1 MKEKTR
7 RYGVVRILKNLDVN
21 LRDAYGAR
29 WCQLTRANGT
39 SRCRFG
45 HVCKVSLPMPSKS
58 IFRQPGAQ
66 HFQLVHRSQRDPLIN
81 DPDASQHVLKP
92 VVRENAKK
100 VIHLQNVPLFQL
112 VTPSTRASPE
122 QIWRNLFLHQISCLR
137 LDDLKSV
144 KPPSTGSTL
153 MIQSMTTCNI
163 YDLWEGKRMASN
175 LF

>member
-1 MKEKTR
+1 M
-7 RYGVVRILKNLDVN
+7 
-21 LRDAYGAR
+21 
-29 WCQLTRANGT
+29 GT
-39 SRCRFG
+39 SRCRIG
-45 HVCKVSLPMPSKS
+45 HVCNLSLDMPSKS

-100 VIHLQNVPLFQL
+100 VIHLQNDLLYQL
-112 VTPSTRASPE
+112 VTHSTRASRE
-122 QIWRNLFLHQISCLR
+122 QIWRHLFPHQTQFSR
-137 LDDLKSV
+137 LGDLVSA

-153 MIQSMTTCNI
+153 MTQITITCNT
-163 YDLWEGKRMASN
+163 YDPWGRQGMASS